1 MDVLFTRLDNN
12 SEESINFLLIDVQIL
27 QSLIQF
33 CILEETRNNF
43 KSPFVNC
50 DLENECEKLCK
61 VFLQKLGE
69 KIPDFLDF
77 LQNKQSNEHII
88 NTTWKEKVTIFGLE
102 KLKILELL
110 TAVLK
115 FKDEKL
121 LMKMLEIDV
130 FQKFFVMIIIYLNLS

>member
-1 MDVLFTRLDNN
+1 
-12 SEESINFLLIDVQIL
+12 
-27 QSLIQF
+27 
-33 CILEETRNNF
+33 
-43 KSPFVNC
+43 
-50 DLENECEKLCK
+50 